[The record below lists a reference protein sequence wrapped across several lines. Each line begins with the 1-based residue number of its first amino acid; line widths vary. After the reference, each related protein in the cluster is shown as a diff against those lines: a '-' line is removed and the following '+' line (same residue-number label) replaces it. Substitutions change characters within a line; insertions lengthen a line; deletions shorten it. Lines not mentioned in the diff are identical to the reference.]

1 MRNMLSNASMK
12 PSLINALLVRL
23 IATGP
28 KQIPVPRAP
37 KSTVSRISPSQ
48 KSAYPRKPNDVP
60 TLAVVAQLQ
69 QMNHE
74 NAIFDLGYTKT
85 DLDVEA
91 DRLRLLDCLQN
102 DGNCSTVTPG
112 NQTQTRDAGK
122 DATNKNDNKKVEQVM
137 WRQMST
143 TMSRVSL

>member
-1 MRNMLSNASMK
+1 MD
-12 PSLINALLVRL
+12 RL

-48 KSAYPRKPNDVP
+48 KSAYPRKANDVP
-60 TLAVVAQLQ
+60 TSTTVVPPQ

-91 DRLRLLDCLQN
+91 DRLRLLDCLLHGESCLPISSGDQA
-102 DGNCSTVTPG
+102 
-112 NQTQTRDAGK
+112 QTRVAGK
-122 DATNKNDNKKVEQVM
+122 DVAKKNDNKKVRWM
-137 WRQMST
+137 IRA
-143 TMSRVSL
+143 